1 MYKKGQILEKFL
13 AHATHPFIQ
22 ASKVSIKQLL
32 SVKHCS
38 NTDDTV
44 VNNTGNTMVNKADS
58 FSSRVYILELFCS
71 KIGVFLL
78 QDFVCY
84 VLTMFS
90 ILHFS
95 YTGCF
100 YWRFPLL
107 SYLLSIYNSHLR
119 VWNVEPHGEA
129 GFLSHLKYCSSFGD
143 YYYKQDGNEGW
154 VFSL

>member
-1 MYKKGQILEKFL
+1 MLLIHSFKQAKYLLNNYFL
-13 AHATHPFIQ
+13 
-22 ASKVSIKQLL
+22 L
-32 SVKHCS
+32 
-38 NTDDTV
+38 NTDDMV

-154 VFSL
+154 VFSLSKIYFDDLIPRKKM